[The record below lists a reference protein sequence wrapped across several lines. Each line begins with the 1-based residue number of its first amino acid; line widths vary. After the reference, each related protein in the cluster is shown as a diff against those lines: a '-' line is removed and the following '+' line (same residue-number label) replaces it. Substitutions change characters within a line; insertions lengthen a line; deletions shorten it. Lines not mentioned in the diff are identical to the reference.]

1 MDALDANANARIDIL
16 EALWSK
22 KHDQQQ
28 EEMHDR
34 ETVMEGAKSV
44 NNQVRNAMSLIQATT
59 IKEIVEKLD
68 SLEVRLT
75 QGGSISLSSRLG
87 QLKVKAS
94 LYIKEI
100 RLCLHIQ
107 GLKKDFPVF
116 SREDPE
122 EWIV

>member
-16 EALWSK
+16 EALCCK

-75 QGGSISLSSRLG
+75 QGGSILLSSRLG
-87 QLKVKAS
+87 STEGQCKP
-94 LYIKEI
+94 LYQ
-100 RLCLHIQ
+100 RDQ
-107 GLKKDFPVF
+107 VMSSY
-116 SREDPE
+116 SRS
-122 EWIV
+122 